1 MNALTD
7 RRTLPGV
14 ILVVIG
20 LLLLSAQWFEIAGFG
35 VLGAIAVV
43 FLASYVAT
51 RTYGLL
57 IPGMILAGLAL
68 GVGLQES
75 GYDTK
80 GGLVVV
86 GLACGFF
93 GIYVV
98 DVMLA
103 GHAVR
108 WWPLIP
114 GGILAV
120 VGGSEVSRG
129 TAAADAIARFWPIVL
144 VIAGVLIL
152 FNSVRTSAG
161 RSSTAT

>member
-1 MNALTD
+1 MTGLSD
-7 RRTLPGV
+7 RRTLPGI

-20 LLLLSAQWFEIAGFG
+20 LLLLGAQWFEIAGFG
-35 VLGAIAVV
+35 VLGAISIV
-43 FLASYVAT
+43 FLASYAAT

-57 IPGMILAGLAL
+57 IPGMTLAGLAV

-75 GYDTK
+75 GYDPE
-80 GGLVVV
+80 GGLVVL

-93 GIYVV
+93 GIYVI
-98 DVMLA
+98 DVLLA

-144 VIAGVLIL
+144 VIAGLLVL
-152 FNSVRTSAG
+152 FNSLRRPGSRA
-161 RSSTAT
+161 RAA